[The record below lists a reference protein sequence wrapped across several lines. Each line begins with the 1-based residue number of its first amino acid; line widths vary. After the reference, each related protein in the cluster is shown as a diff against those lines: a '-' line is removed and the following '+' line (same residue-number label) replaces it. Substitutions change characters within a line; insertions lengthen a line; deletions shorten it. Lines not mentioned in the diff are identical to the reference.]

1 MRKKI
6 EGWDGYKR
14 RSGSYKQEKSSV
26 VGKSARVQGLVLLLP
41 HLIYLH
47 KKYQLTDKKHIVMID
62 NYDLD

>member
-1 MRKKI
+1 MTKKI

-14 RSGSYKQEKSSV
+14 GLSPYKQKKSSV

-47 KKYQLTDKKHIVMID
+47 KKNQLTDKNHIVMID
-62 NYDLD
+62 KTNF